1 MLTVNAPETKYEL
14 TKSANFVQIAQGYA
28 PEGRLLPA
36 ALRAAQAAGI

>member
-1 MLTVNAPETKYEL
+1 MK
-14 TKSANFVQIAQGYA
+14 IAQGYA